1 MLRQNLSLL
10 FLLLALNVCNA
21 QTENSKSEK
30 IKMIA
35 TNNVKSATNNKPDF
49 IKDSLEIYIEREMQR
64 WNIPGVAVS
73 IVKDGKVI
81 FIKGFGVRD
90 IKTQAPVDENTLF
103 QIASNT
109 KAYTGTAIATLQT
122 QKRLKLDDKVKQYVP
137 YFELSDKYASE
148 QTTVRDILCHRLGF
162 QTFQGDILHWDCN
175 LSTKDLIANL
185 KNLQPVYPFR
195 YRYGY
200 TNMGFVTAG
209 EVIKAVTDTTWQ
221 DYFKYHYF
229 QPLKMLRSST
239 NYQSFITDKNAS
251 KAYTFFDDKLTEL
264 KPANI
269 DNIGACASINS
280 CVKDISNWVI
290 MQLDSGK
297 FEGKEV
303 VPFSAIRETRRSQMI
318 VSEPSNPNYP
328 TKNFNTYGLGWELED
343 YAGAKII
350 SHNGGANGFVTNT
363 TLVPSKRFG
372 FSILTNNDAN
382 WFFVSLQQ
390 QLLDYLMNVTYDN
403 RSANDFAVF
412 TSRNKADAEEIAKLR
427 TIAEQKNKPD
437 LPLSS
442 FVGKYKNDFY
452 GIVEIKPEADQL
464 IMTFEH
470 HPGLNAVL
478 SPLSGFNFMA
488 VYSDVTYGIHEFLF
502 TQEAGKVKSVKVKVN
517 DFIDYMPYDFVKTE

>member
-1 MLRQNLSLL
+1 MIRINLWLL
-10 FLLLALNVCNA
+10 FLLSAIDVCNA

-30 IKMIA
+30 VKMIA
-35 TNNVKSATNNKPDF
+35 ANNVKSAANNKPDF
-49 IKDSLEIYIEREMQR
+49 IKDSLEIYVEREMQR
-64 WNIPGVAVS
+64 WRIPGVALS

-90 IKTQAPVDENTLF
+90 IVTKAPVDENTLF

-109 KAYTGTAIATLQT
+109 KAYTGTALAMLQT
-122 QKRLKLDDKVKQYVP
+122 QKKLKLDDKVKQYVP

-148 QTTVRDILCHRLGF
+148 QATVRDILCHRLGF
-162 QTFQGDILHWDCN
+162 QTFQGDFLHWDCN
-175 LSTKDLIANL
+175 MTTKDLIANL
-185 KNLQPVYPFR
+185 KNLQPTYPFR

-251 KAYTFFDDKLTEL
+251 KAYTFFGDKLTEL

-280 CVKDISNWVI
+280 CVKDISNWII
-290 MQLDSGK
+290 MLLDSGK

-303 VPFSAIRETRRSQMI
+303 VPFSAIKETRRSQMI

-343 YAGAKII
+343 YSGAKIV

-363 TLVPSKRFG
+363 TLVPSKKFG
-372 FSILTNNDAN
+372 FTILTNNDAN

-390 QLLDYLMNVTYDN
+390 QLLDYLMNISYEN
-403 RSANDFAVF
+403 RSENDYAAF
-412 TSRNKADAEEIAKLR
+412 TTRNKQDSDELSKLR
-427 TIAEQKNKPD
+427 NIAAQKNKPD
-437 LPLSS
+437 LPIES
-442 FVGKYKNDFY
+442 FTGKYSNGFY
-452 GIVEIKPEADQL
+452 GSAEIKLEGDKL
-464 IMTFEH
+464 IMSFEH
-470 HPGLNAVL
+470 HPNLTATL
-478 SPLSGFNFMA
+478 TPLSGFNFLA
-488 VYSDVTYGIHEFLF
+488 AYNDVTYGEHEFIF
-502 TQEAGKVKSVKVKVN
+502 TQEGGKVKSVKVKVN
-517 DFIDYMPYDFVKTE
+517 DFIDYMPYDFVKAE

>member
-1 MLRQNLSLL
+1 MIRQNLSLL
-10 FLLLALNVCNA
+10 FLLLISNVCSA

-30 IKMIA
+30 VKMIA
-35 TNNVKSATNNKPDF
+35 ANNVKSAANNKPDF
-49 IKDSLEIYIEREMQR
+49 IKDSLEIYVEREMQR
-64 WNIPGVAVS
+64 WNIPGVAIS
-73 IVKDGKVI
+73 IIKDGKVI

-90 IKTQAPVDENTLF
+90 IKSKAPVDENTLF

-109 KAYTGTAIATLQT
+109 KAYTGTAIAMLQS
-122 QKRLKLDDKVKQYVP
+122 QKRLKLDDRVKQYLP

-148 QTTVRDILCHRLGF
+148 QATVRDVLCHRLGF
-162 QTFQGDILHWDCN
+162 QTFQGDFLHWDCN
-175 LSTKDLIANL
+175 MTTKDLLVNL

-200 TNMGFVTAG
+200 TNMGFVAAG
-209 EVIKAVTDTTWQ
+209 EIIKAATDTSWQ
-221 DYFKYHYF
+221 DFFKF
-229 QPLKMLRSST
+229 NFFIPLKMGRTSANL
-239 NYQSFITDKNAS
+239 QSFLSDKNAS
-251 KAYTFFDDKLTEL
+251 KPYTFFENRLIEL

-280 CVKDISNWVI
+280 CVKDISNWII

-303 VPFSAIRETRRSQMI
+303 VPFSAIRETRKSQMI

-343 YAGAKII
+343 YAAAKVV
-350 SHNGGANGFVTNT
+350 SHNGGANGFVSNT
-363 TLVPSKRFG
+363 TLVPSKKFG
-372 FSILTNNDAN
+372 FTILTNNDAN

-390 QLLDYLMNVTYDN
+390 QLLDYIMNMPYDN

-412 TSRNKADAEEIAKLR
+412 TSRNKTGTDEISKFRNIVA
-427 TIAEQKNKPD
+427 QKNKPD

-442 FVGKYKNDFY
+442 FIGKYKNDFY
-452 GIVEIKPEADQL
+452 GVVEIKPEADQL

-502 TQEAGKVKSVKVKVN
+502 TQEGGKVKSVKVKVN